1 MPRWAD
7 GFVSANFLTMA
18 KTKVK
23 VKVSGT
29 PAQVKKALH
38 TLTNSES
45 PEPILREADFRSQ
58 QKRQAH
64 D

>member
-1 MPRWAD
+1 MGSSKGLPVH
-7 GFVSANFLTMA
+7 FPNMA

-38 TLTNSES
+38 TLTNSA
-45 PEPILREADFRSQ
+45 PEPILREADFRIKAKKQ
-58 QKRQAH
+58 TNA
-64 D
+64 

>member
-1 MPRWAD
+1 MGSSKGLPVH
-7 GFVSANFLTMA
+7 FPNMA

-38 TLTNSES
+38 TLTNSE
-45 PEPILREADFRSQ
+45 PLAPILREADFRSQ